1 MPKTSEIAND
11 LHGEK
16 LYQERARRILPIL
29 VRQAASKRPLS
40 YEFLA
45 DELNMT
51 NPRVLNY
58 PLGCV
63 GRALIELTED
73 WGTKIPHIQS
83 LVVNKQTG
91 LPGPGFDG
99 FLTDEDYKWIDKTER
114 KSVIEQYRVKI
125 YEYPYW
131 DEVLSSLRLKPVASG
146 ITDLINE
153 AAYGRGQGEGQAHK
167 ALKEFVRNNPVVI
180 GLSPD
185 HPKGRT
191 EHSIPSGDRL
201 DILFAHKGR
210 VCVAEVKPRNAP
222 LLDITR
228 GLFQCVKYRA
238 VLEAN
243 AAFANVRA
251 DVTVCLAL
259 GGNFPDK
266 LIPLRNSLQV
276 HVFENLA
283 DQIPLGADDY

>member
-1 MPKTSEIAND
+1 MTITSEVAKD

-16 LYQERARRILPIL
+16 LYQARARQILPIL

-40 YEFLA
+40 YEALA
-45 DELNMT
+45 QELNMT

-63 GRALIELTED
+63 GRALIDLSDT
-73 WGTKIPHIQS
+73 WGEEIPHIQS

-99 FLTDEDYKWIDKTER
+99 FLTAEGYEWSNKSER
-114 KSVIEQYRVKI
+114 RSVIEQYRSKI

-131 DEVLSSLRLKPVASG
+131 YDVLSELDLSPTANKVA
-146 ITDLINE
+146 DLIE
-153 AAYGRGQGEGQAHK
+153 GASYGDGKGEGPEHK
-167 ALKEFVRNNPVVI
+167 ALKEFVRRNPTVV
-180 GLSPD
+180 GLSAD
-185 HPKGRT
+185 HPEGST
-191 EHSIPSGDRL
+191 ERGIPSGDRL
-201 DILFAHKGR
+201 DVLFANNRH
-210 VCVAEVKPRNAP
+210 VLVVEVKPKNA
-222 LLDITR
+222 LLPDITR

-238 VLEAN
+238 VLEAY
-243 AAFANVRA
+243 AAFENSKD

-259 GGNFPDK
+259 GGALPNS

-276 HVFENLA
+276 TVFESLS
-283 DQIPLGADDY
+283 DLMPSRR

>member
-1 MPKTSEIAND
+1 MPKTSEIAKD

-16 LYQERARRILPIL
+16 LYQERARKILPIL

-40 YEFLA
+40 YESLA
-45 DELNMT
+45 DELSMT

-63 GRALIELTED
+63 GRALIELAENWD
-73 WGTKIPHIQS
+73 DEIPHIQS

-99 FLTDEDYKWIDKTER
+99 FLIDEGYEWNNNTEQR
-114 KSVIEQYRVKI
+114 SVIEQYRAKI

-131 DEVLSSLRLKPVASG
+131 SNVLSGLNLSPSTNG
-146 ITDLINE
+146 ISDLIE
-153 AAYGRGQGEGQAHK
+153 DAAYRGSQGEGLEHK
-167 ALKEFVRNNPVVI
+167 ALKEFVCSNPVVI

-201 DILFAHKGR
+201 DVLFIDKGR
-210 VCVAEVKPRNAP
+210 ICVAEVKPTNAP
-222 LLDITR
+222 LFDVTR

-238 VLEAN
+238 VLEAQ
-243 AAFANVRA
+243 AAFENEEHIVM
-251 DVTVCLAL
+251 VCLAL
-259 GGNFPDK
+259 GGKFPEN
-266 LIPLRNSLQV
+266 LIPLRNSLQIR
-276 HVFENLA
+276 VFENLA
-283 DQIPLGADDY
+283 DLIPSSDE